1 MKKKRKILIATVII
15 LTIVMGNIINVFAAT
30 DSELKWQQQENQ
42 KNLQTTRDKQQ
53 EIKNQMSSI
62 QKEVEDLNSQIGNY
76 ENEIIDL
83 TGKIEDATKNI
94 QEMELEIE
102 KTQKDLEEKE
112 KMLEKRLV
120 ASYKAGN
127 TSYLDVLLS
136 SDSLTSFL
144 SNYFLVEQLA
154 ESDTKLINTIKE
166 TKETIEESKKLIEES
181 KKELEVAKETQENK
195 KDALAVIKNE
205 KSNKV
210 ASLSKEEQALEKK
223 IAEMR
228 AEDADIVAA
237 LRANEAKRAAQAQ
250 AAANANKGNQTAGG
264 QSSGNTPS
272 GGNSTATN
280 PGGYILPIPAQYA
293 LVTTTMYYR
302 PDGQFKGRLHGATDF
317 GAGGIHGAPVYASK
331 AGTVVIAK
339 NLTSGYGTYIVID
352 HNDGTSTLYAHGIR
366 GSISV
371 SVGQEVSQGQQI
383 MQVGSTGNSTGSH
396 LHFEIRVSSG
406 NSDQR
411 VDPLDYL
418 PLGNIRYAEG
428 VKRYYN

>member
-1 MKKKRKILIATVII
+1 M
-15 LTIVMGNIINVFAAT
+15 
-30 DSELKWQQQENQ
+30 
-42 KNLQTTRDKQQ
+42 
-53 EIKNQMSSI
+53 
-62 QKEVEDLNSQIGNY
+62 
-76 ENEIIDL
+76 
-83 TGKIEDATKNI
+83 
-94 QEMELEIE
+94 
-102 KTQKDLEEKE
+102 
-112 KMLEKRLV
+112 
-120 ASYKAGN
+120 
-127 TSYLDVLLS
+127 LS

-195 KDALAVIKNE
+195 KDALAVMKKE

-237 LRANEAKRAAQAQ
+237 IRANEAKKAAQEQ
-250 AAANANKGNQTAGG
+250 AAANANKGNQSTNSNNNQSSGN
-264 QSSGNTPS
+264 QSSGNTSSSENNTTNS
-272 GGNSTATN
+272 GGF
-280 PGGYILPIPAQYA
+280 ILPIPAQYA

-302 PDGQFKGRLHGATDF
+302 PDGQFKGRFHGATDF

-331 AGTVVIAK
+331 AGTVVITK
-339 NLTSGYGTYIVID
+339 NLTTGYGTYIVIA
-352 HNDGTSTLYAHGIR
+352 HNDGTSTLYAHGIN
-366 GSISV
+366 GSICV

-383 MQVGSTGNSTGSH
+383 MQVGNSGNSTGSH